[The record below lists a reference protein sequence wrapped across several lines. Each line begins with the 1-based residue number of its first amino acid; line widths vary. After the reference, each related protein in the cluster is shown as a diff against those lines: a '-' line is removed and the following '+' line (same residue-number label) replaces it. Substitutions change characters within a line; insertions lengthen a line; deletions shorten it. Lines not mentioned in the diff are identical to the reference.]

1 MHEHIAR
8 KKLALCFLNNTDK
21 FWWCKKAFVSSLSW
35 YYFNTVQKYTYSP
48 IKIDIMSS
56 ERIESRLHYYLTTK
70 IYVFTVYRR
79 FPLRNLP
86 SIYHIITL
94 LLTLNV
100 YTTQG
105 KSISLVRRFNQT
117 NFLVLSC
124 SIVWLNKNYSFGRE

>member
-1 MHEHIAR
+1 MMQE
-8 KKLALCFLNNTDK
+8 
-21 FWWCKKAFVSSLSW
+21 SLLSAV
-35 YYFNTVQKYTYSP
+35 YHDIITILHKNIHTHTP

-105 KSISLVRRFNQT
+105 KSISLVRGFNQT
-117 NFLVLSC
+117 NFLVLPC
-124 SIVWLNKNYSFGRE
+124 SIVWLNENYSFGREYNIYSLSCIFIRILIVID

>member
-1 MHEHIAR
+1 MSALYHDIIAI
-8 KKLALCFLNNTDK
+8 LYENT
-21 FWWCKKAFVSSLSW
+21 
-35 YYFNTVQKYTYSP
+35 P
-48 IKIDIMSS
+48 IKIDIMNS
-56 ERIESRLHYYLTTK
+56 ERIEYRLHYYLPTK

-79 FPLRNLP
+79 FLLRNLP

-117 NFLVLSC
+117 NSLVQLFDWTKMILSEENRI
-124 SIVWLNKNYSFGRE
+124 SIPCHAFYPNFNCYRLSFRKCVFANFTN

>member
-1 MHEHIAR
+1 MMQE
-8 KKLALCFLNNTDK
+8 
-21 FWWCKKAFVSSLSW
+21 SLLSAV
-35 YYFNTVQKYTYSP
+35 YHDIITILHKNIHTHTP

-56 ERIESRLHYYLTTK
+56 KRIESRLHYYLTTK

-79 FPLRNLP
+79 FPLWILP

-105 KSISLVRRFNQT
+105 KSISLVRGFNQT
-117 NFLVLSC
+117 NFLVLPR
-124 SIVWLNKNYSFGRE
+124 SIVWLNENYSFGREYNIYSLSCIFIRILIVID

>member
-1 MHEHIAR
+1 MNILQERNELSVFETTQTNSDDVRKPLSALYHDIIAI
-8 KKLALCFLNNTDK
+8 LYENT
-21 FWWCKKAFVSSLSW
+21 
-35 YYFNTVQKYTYSP
+35 P

-117 NFLVLSC
+117 NFLVLPC
-124 SIVWLNKNYSFGRE
+124 SIV

>member
-1 MHEHIAR
+1 MILLQYYM
-8 KKLALCFLNNTDK
+8 KIYPAL
-21 FWWCKKAFVSSLSW
+21 
-35 YYFNTVQKYTYSP
+35 

-70 IYVFTVYRR
+70 IYVFTVYRC
-79 FPLRNLP
+79 FPWRNLP

-117 NFLVLSC
+117 NSLVQLFDWTKMILSEENRI
-124 SIVWLNKNYSFGRE
+124 SIPCHAFYPNFNCYRLSFRKCVFANLTN